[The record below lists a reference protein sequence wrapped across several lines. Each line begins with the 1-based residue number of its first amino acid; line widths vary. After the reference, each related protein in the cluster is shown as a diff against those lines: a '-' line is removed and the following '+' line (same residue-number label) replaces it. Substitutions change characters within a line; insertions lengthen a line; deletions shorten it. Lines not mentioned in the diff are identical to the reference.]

1 MVAND
6 GAEGGGAF
14 PDRTPDPASDPQ
26 ADLQS
31 DAALMRGV
39 IDGSQ
44 DALAGLYDRYSRA
57 VFGAAMR
64 TTRDQWIASEVVQET
79 FLALWNR
86 AELYDPSRGTLTSWL
101 LTIARNR
108 AVDHLR
114 SASRHDRAA
123 TFSSF
128 GRDDA
133 SDHALAEW
141 LAASGE
147 LIGAGGPEPAPENA
161 LSSKELRHTIDE
173 AIAALDATERSVI
186 LLAYD
191 GGLTQAEIAVRLGW
205 PLGTV
210 KTRTRRA
217 LGRLREML
225 EGSGDDLSGQPA
237 ETNRAR
243 AQRGRAPGRAGRPDR
258 SARDGAAKRGVA
270 PMLDRRE
277 RPAWTASARS
287 SLPPLVASPC
297 R

>member
-1 MVAND
+1 MIVTND
-6 GAEGGGAF
+6 GAEGGTSAA
-14 PDRTPDPASDPQ
+14 RTTDPARDPQ
-26 ADLQS
+26 IDPLT
-31 DAALMRGV
+31 DAALMRAV

-44 DALAGLYDRYSRA
+44 DALAGLYDRHNRA
-57 VFGAAMR
+57 VFGAALR
-64 TTRDQWIASEVVQET
+64 TSRDQWIASEVVQET

-86 AELYDPSRGTLTSWL
+86 AELYDPARGTLTSWL

-133 SDHALAEW
+133 SDYALAEW

-147 LIGAGGPEPAPENA
+147 LVGAAGPEPAPESA
-161 LSSKELRHTIDE
+161 LSSKELRNTIDE
-173 AIAALDATERSVI
+173 AIAALGPTERSVI

-191 GGLTQAEIAVRLGW
+191 SGLTQAEIAVRLGW

-225 EGSGDDLSGQPA
+225 EGSADIASDHPA
-237 ETNRAR
+237 ADKRAR
-243 AQRGRAPGRAGRPDR
+243 TQGGGPEGRGHRPAR
-258 SARDGAAKRGVA
+258 SAHKGPAPRAVA
-270 PMLDRRE
+270 PMLDLRE
-277 RPAWTASARS
+277 RPTWGSPRS
-287 SLPPLVASPC
+287 SLPPLVVSPC